1 MIGPKNVL
9 KFGEKD
15 IINLEFSADSHPVE
29 SDDTDDAEPEID
41 IEKDGDQIKNSIL
54 KFEFVNPLSYV
65 GLKKP
70 SNSFELLY
78 LCKIVSKH
86 IADKNITDN
95 YGHSIHC
102 GYHYFIAKYYQKCKE
117 PSQFVYFNPAAKHDD
132 IFIHPNEIVSFNIY
146 FDGQK
151 MNKDEYLSV
160 CQEFY

>member
-15 IINLEFSADSHPVE
+15 IINLEFSAGSHPVE

-78 LCKIVSKH
+78 LCKIVS
-86 IADKNITDN
+86 
-95 YGHSIHC
+95 
-102 GYHYFIAKYYQKCKE
+102 
-117 PSQFVYFNPAAKHDD
+117 
-132 IFIHPNEIVSFNIY
+132 
-146 FDGQK
+146 
-151 MNKDEYLSV
+151 
-160 CQEFY
+160 